1 MPKPFCVSLLHVENE
16 SWIFLDFLKRKKS
29 GGWILNSTVLQPHQ
43 DLIGGKSRA
52 VLNQQVDTTRGSVH
66 RERMEG
72 SACVNVRCVSLFKKG
87 KRRINTSLVH
97 KQRQAVCQ
105 PFALTL
111 DIISTCLTSFYF
123 IFIFKIKTLH
133 RQLRA
138 TQLYFSYSLFFES
151 IE

>member
-1 MPKPFCVSLLHVENE
+1 M
-16 SWIFLDFLKRKKS
+16 
-29 GGWILNSTVLQPHQ
+29 LNSIVLQPHQ

-72 SACVNVRCVSLFKKG
+72 SACVNVRCVSLFKKR

-111 DIISTCLTSFYF
+111 DIISTCLTYSFLFYF
-123 IFIFKIKTLH
+123 YFLNENITSPIKGD
-133 RQLRA
+133 A
-138 TQLYFSYSLFFES
+138 AFLFL
-151 IE
+151 